1 MTTGTDTY
9 RRELVQA
16 LRAGNVAPERIGEI
30 VAEVESHVADTG
42 EDPREAFGPAREYA
56 AGFRRPRSRWS
67 AAARPAPTLLGALCG
82 FLVANGVVGLVDD
95 EPALGMPAW
104 VVLTAGA
111 VLWIPSLVAVLRLS
125 VPVPDPRT
133 GRSITPA
140 PGPVAIAVGMGG
152 TLVAVAVACWGLAVL
167 TS

>member
-16 LRAGNVAPERIGEI
+16 LRLRNVPPERIGEI

-42 EDPREAFGPAREYA
+42 EDPREAFGPAPEYA
-56 AGFRRPRSRWS
+56 AGFRHPRSRAS
-67 AAARPAPTLLGALCG
+67 VAASVARAVLYALCG
-82 FLVANGVVGLVDD
+82 FLVAVGIIGLVDG
-95 EPALGMPAW
+95 EPAFGLAAW
-104 VVLTAGA
+104 VVLAAGLA
-111 VLWIPSLVAVLRLS
+111 LWVPALVVVVRRS

-133 GRSITPA
+133 GRWITTGPA
-140 PGPVAIAVGMGG
+140 ATAVGMVG
-152 TLVAVAVACWGLAVL
+152 TLVAVAVGCWWLAVL

>member
-1 MTTGTDTY
+1 MTSSTDTY
-9 RRELVQA
+9 RRELVPA
-16 LRAGNVAPERIGEI
+16 LRAANVPPERIGEI

-42 EDPREAFGPAREYA
+42 EDPREAFGPARDYA
-56 AGFRRPRSRWS
+56 AGFRHPRSRAS
-67 AAARPAPTLLGALCG
+67 VAASVATTSVCALCG

-111 VLWIPSLVAVLRLS
+111 VLWIPSLTAVLRLS

-140 PGPVAIAVGMGG
+140 PGPVATAVGMSG
-152 TLVAVAVACWGLAVL
+152 TLVAVAVVCWGLAVL

>member
-16 LRAGNVAPERIGEI
+16 LRLRNVPPERIGEI

-56 AGFRRPRSRWS
+56 AGFRHPRSRAS
-67 AAARPAPTLLGALCG
+67 VAASVARAVLYALCG
-82 FLVANGVVGLVDD
+82 FLVAVGIIGLVDG
-95 EPALGMPAW
+95 EPAFGLPAW
-104 VVLTAGA
+104 VVLAAGLA
-111 VLWIPSLVAVLRLS
+111 LWVLALVVVVRRS

-133 GRSITPA
+133 GRWITTGPA
-140 PGPVAIAVGMGG
+140 ATAVGMVG
-152 TLVAVAVACWGLAVL
+152 TLVAVAVGCWWLAVL

>member
-16 LRAGNVAPERIGEI
+16 LRAGNVPPERIGEI

-82 FLVANGVVGLVDD
+82 FLVAVGIIGLVDG
-95 EPALGMPAW
+95 EPAFGLPAW
-104 VVLTAGA
+104 VVLAAGL
-111 VLWIPSLVAVLRLS
+111 VLWIPALVVVLRES

-133 GRSITPA
+133 GRWITAGPA
-140 PGPVAIAVGMGG
+140 ATAVGMSG